1 MDHNLTSLDSAEAR
15 KPTLRE
21 IFGGFLGLG
30 LISFGGALPLARRA
44 LVEQRRWLSAE
55 DFTDLLGLCQFLP
68 GGNVINLSVAVGMRF
83 RGIPG
88 ALAGILGL
96 IAGPS
101 LVVIGL
107 GVLYE
112 HTQDGPHVRHLF
124 AGLAAAAAGLLI
136 SMAVKILL
144 PLRHKPMAALIAALG
159 FIAIAIVD
167 RDDSRAAR
175 VGPLQGPAVAALR
188 AIGTGAGDRGHRRGE
203 RCADRA
209 SVGFDRYCVG
219 DHRSHSSDR
228 AEDSRSS
235 AVAAGGG

>member
-1 MDHNLTSLDSAEAR
+1 MDHNLTSLDSAAGPR
-15 KPTLRE
+15 PTLRE
-21 IFGGFLGLG
+21 IFSGFLGLG

-44 LVEQRRWLSAE
+44 LVEQRRWLNAE

-88 ALAGILGL
+88 ALAGLLGL

-112 HTQDGPHVRHLF
+112 RTQDDLHVRHLF

-136 SMAVKILL
+136 SMAIKILL
-144 PLRHKPMAALIAALG
+144 PLRNKPMAALIAALG
-159 FIAIAIVD
+159 FVAIAIM
-167 RDDSRAAR
+167 RL
-175 VGPLQGPAVAALR
+175 PLLPTMLVLTPLSIYVA
-188 AIGTGAGDRGHRRGE
+188 
-203 RCADRA
+203 
-209 SVGFDRYCVG
+209 
-219 DHRSHSSDR
+219 
-228 AEDSRSS
+228 SRS
-235 AVAAGGG
+235 AQ

>member
-1 MDHNLTSLDSAEAR
+1 MLVIVGHKARRKNRFVARRFGANLLSLNWKRSAMDHNLTSLDSATGP
-15 KPTLRE
+15 KPTVRE
-21 IFGGFLGLG
+21 IFSGFLGLG

-83 RGIPG
+83 RGIAG
-88 ALAGILGL
+88 ALAGLLGL

-112 HTQDGPHVRHLF
+112 RTQDDPHVRHLF

-136 SMAVKILL
+136 SMAIKIVL
-144 PLRHKPMAALIAALG
+144 PLRNKPMAALIAALG
-159 FIAIAIVD
+159 FIAIAIMRLPLLPTMLVLTPLSIYVA
-167 RDDSRAAR
+167 SRNA
-175 VGPLQGPAVAALR
+175 Q
-188 AIGTGAGDRGHRRGE
+188 
-203 RCADRA
+203 
-209 SVGFDRYCVG
+209 
-219 DHRSHSSDR
+219 
-228 AEDSRSS
+228 
-235 AVAAGGG
+235 